1 MSSNR
6 AEDQSDEAIAD
17 FEEAGQMSPLNGS
30 DIDAKEPEQ
39 AEPKEP
45 EQSAYATFGEN
56 TVVEVEKQSAQGRE
70 SKTQK

>member
-1 MSSNR
+1 M

-30 DIDAKEPEQ
+30 DHDAKEPPKQ
-39 AEPKEP
+39 AEP

-56 TVVEVEKQSAQGRE
+56 TVVEVEK
-70 SKTQK
+70 